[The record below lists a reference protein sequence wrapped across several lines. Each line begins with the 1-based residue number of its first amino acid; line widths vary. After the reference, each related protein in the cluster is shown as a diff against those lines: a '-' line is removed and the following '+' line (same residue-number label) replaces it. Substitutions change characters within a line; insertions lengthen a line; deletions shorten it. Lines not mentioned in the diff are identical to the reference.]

1 VKGGHQTRLRVPSS
15 ARHKTR
21 YPGVYFRLD
30 AKGNRRYQIRYRDSN
45 GRDIF
50 KTVEGNEKDALRQRN
65 QILERM
71 HKGERV
77 VRSNMTVKEL
87 GEEYLRTQT
96 THLKASTINHYGYV
110 LDHWV
115 FPRLGDKKI
124 ADVDVNVIA
133 DFVAEMGQEL
143 APMTVRNCLKPLSR
157 MFRYA
162 TRKGLMT
169 GNPVMQLDSQERPR
183 GLARKVQILAPEEIK
198 KLLMVTQ
205 SGYRHRDKRGYLG
218 QRLDG
223 SYGLLFKMAIFTGLR
238 KGELLALTWDDI
250 DLLEGTVTVR
260 EGKTDAAAREVNM
273 PAFLVQDLAAEM
285 KTEGLVFEHQRRN
298 VNRALS
304 AALERAGIGHIR
316 FHDLRHTF
324 ASALIGSG
332 FSIDYVA
339 DQMGHASTATTHKVY
354 SHLFDAKKRK
364 AEAKAKMQELYEQI
378 ME

>member
-1 VKGGHQTRLRVPSS
+1 VGTEIALQAPRY
-15 ARHKTR
+15 KTR
-21 YPGVYFRLD
+21 YAGVYYRLN
-30 AKGNRRYQIRYRDSN
+30 AAGERRYQISYKDSN
-45 GRDIF
+45 GKRVF
-50 KTVEGNEKDALRQRN
+50 KTVEGNEKDALAARN
-65 QILERM
+65 DVTLRM
-71 HKGERV
+71 RKGERV
-77 VRSNMTVKEL
+77 VRSKMTVQEL

-96 THLKASTINHYGYV
+96 SHLKESTISSYGYV

-115 FPRLGDKKI
+115 FPKLGHKKI

-162 TRKGLMT
+162 ARRGLMT

-183 GLARKVQILAPEEIK
+183 GLARKVQILAPTEIK
-198 KLLMVTQ
+198 QLLAVTQ
-205 SGYRHRDKRGYLG
+205 KGYRHRDKRGYLG

-238 KGELLALTWDDI
+238 KGELLALTWDDV

-285 KTEGLVFEHQRRN
+285 RTEGLVFPFQKRN
-298 VNRALS
+298 VNRALDS
-304 AALERAGIGHIR
+304 ALERAGIGHIR

-364 AEAKAKMQELYEQI
+364 AEAKVRMQELYEQI